1 MGDLKKKSK
10 KNEDKVES
18 YNGSRYWYD
27 KKSVNKIY
35 GVRIAY
41 VLKREQYSV
50 IWKDINFYRSFHEKK
65 KGTVWSCSEDRK
77 FKEIQK

>member
-1 MGDLKKKSK
+1 MEDLKKKSK

-18 YNGSRYWYD
+18 YNSSRYWYD

-50 IWKDINFYRSFHEKK
+50 I
-65 KGTVWSCSEDRK
+65 
-77 FKEIQK
+77 